1 MIEVTE
7 KEFKEDLTKY
17 TTRVQNGEDFLVERE
32 DGSKYIATDVTK
44 FENPQEIIM
53 SIRKHI
59 EAADDALRSAI
70 IEALEKKRDEQL
82 ETMFEALSKVRE
94 LILTTPIRSVDNV
107 VSYYKN
113 KAEYDFNLDL
123 TEEDYGYKLNVDD
136 MNIFTNK
143 HGKDMDNLDG
153 PE

>member
-1 MIEVTE
+1 
-7 KEFKEDLTKY
+7 
-17 TTRVQNGEDFLVERE
+17 
-32 DGSKYIATDVTK
+32 
-44 FENPQEIIM
+44 M

-123 TEEDYGYKLNVDD
+123 NEEDYGYKLNVDD
-136 MNIFTNK
+136 INVFTNRN
-143 HGKDMDNLDG
+143 GKDMDNLDG
-153 PE
+153 PV